1 LISNLVLFEANSK
14 KKNMDLFKRIIKVFN
29 NVNKDSG
36 LKKSDIHKIVLI
48 GGSYRIPKIQSLI
61 SEY

>member
-1 LISNLVLFEANSK
+1 
-14 KKNMDLFKRIIKVFN
+14 MDLFKRIIKVFN